1 MNVIKLYPK
10 DSQATMA
17 RVLAM
22 TMMADACFHPR
33 ELEALDRVR
42 GFSRLGLSRNAFL
55 SVASECF
62 EARMRSMRAANRAE
76 LLDDASLNVALD
88 AVQSPGK
95 RELVY
100 RLVIELLPA
109 DGRLSAG
116 ELALLQRI
124 LDRWDLRDTALEQG
138 LV

>member
-10 DSQATMA
+10 DSPVAMA

-42 GFSRLGLSRNAFL
+42 AFSRLGLSRNAFL
-55 SVASECF
+55 TVASECF
-62 EARMRSMRAANRAE
+62 EAQMQSMRAANRAE
-76 LLDDASLNVALD
+76 LLDDASLDVALD
-88 AVQSPGK
+88 AVQSPEK

-109 DGRLSAG
+109 DGRLSES
-116 ELALLQRI
+116 ELALLQRM
-124 LDRWDLRDTALEQG
+124 LDRWALRDAALAHA